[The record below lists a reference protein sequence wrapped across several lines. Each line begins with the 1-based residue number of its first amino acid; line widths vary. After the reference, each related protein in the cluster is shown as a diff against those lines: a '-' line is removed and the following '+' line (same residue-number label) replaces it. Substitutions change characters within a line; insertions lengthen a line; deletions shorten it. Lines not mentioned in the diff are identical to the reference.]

1 MKHINILSAIEAY
14 RKLNKQL
21 FRKFMFSYGII
32 IDDMKGI
39 KDYELN
45 GIEALVKNIL
55 QTENDILNSA
65 TLL

>member
-39 KDYELN
+39 KDYEQRKL
-45 GIEALVKNIL
+45 
-55 QTENDILNSA
+55 SA
-65 TLL
+65 RTQNHTCAA